1 MTKRTALLVDDDP
14 NVRWTVAMIL
24 DELGFAVT
32 QTDGPH
38 EALAVVGNGDVFDIL
53 VTDVVMPGMDGWTL
67 AEQIRAKCPA
77 LPVVYVTG
85 FSTDTTRPVEH
96 SRILWKPF
104 TEKTIARALTE
115 LLLSGRTLPEA

>member
-1 MTKRTALLVDDDP
+1 MAKRTALLVDDDP

-32 QTDGPH
+32 EMDGPH
-38 EALAVVGNGDVFDIL
+38 DALEVVENGDAFDVL

-67 AEQIRAKCPA
+67 AERIRAKRPA

-85 FSTDTTRPVEH
+85 YSPDPTRPVEH

-104 TEKTIARALTE
+104 TEKSIARALT
-115 LLLSGRTLPEA
+115 